1 MTTQEQRDKQHTME
15 RILKKLQQLPP
26 EMVEKFLEDLMWML
40 DDLWREEGI
49 PDDLEKRIRR
59 ISTDGAVPE
68 DKSD

>member
-1 MTTQEQRDKQHTME
+1 MITQEPSDKQQTTE
-15 RILKKLQQLPP
+15 RILNKLQQLPP

-40 DDLWREEGI
+40 DDLWREGGI